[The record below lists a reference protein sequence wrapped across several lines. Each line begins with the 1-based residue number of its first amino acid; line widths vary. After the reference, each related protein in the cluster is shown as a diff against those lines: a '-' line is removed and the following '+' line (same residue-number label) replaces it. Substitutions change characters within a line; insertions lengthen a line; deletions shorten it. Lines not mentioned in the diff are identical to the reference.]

1 MAYKFQIGSA
11 VLSGSVIQEGNITA
25 DSSDI
30 FATDIS
36 ASSDLFAGDRLI
48 VAGNS
53 IMTGSLDVAGQ
64 IDLAASGI
72 STSIRG
78 GLTVDEDSLFSSD
91 VFIDGTLSARGV
103 AVFEQGVT
111 MEAHLTASSVSAE
124 YFAGDL
130 RESVQLIDNGET
142 LDYGYNYFATLGQA
156 KSVSLPLS
164 PSIGDIIKVKAPS
177 DCSDSYSITINR
189 QGSQTID
196 GETSIVLESPHAAI
210 DIVYVAS
217 NLWKIF

>member
-11 VLSGSVIQEGNITA
+11 VLSGSVIQEGDITA
-25 DSSDI
+25 QSSDL
-30 FATDIS
+30 FATDVS
-36 ASSDLFAGDRLI
+36 ASSDLFSGDRLT
-48 VAGNS
+48 VAGASDLN
-53 IMTGSLDVAGQ
+53 GSLDVAGQ

-111 MEAHLTASSVSAE
+111 MEAHLTASSVSGQ

-130 RESVQLIDNGET
+130 REDVQLIDNNGT

-156 KSVSLPLS
+156 KAVSLPLS
-164 PSIGDIIKVKAPS
+164 PSVGDIVKVKAPS
-177 DCSDSYSITINR
+177 DCSNSFTITINR
-189 QGSQTID
+189 QGTQTID
-196 GETSIVLESPHAAI
+196 GETSIILESPNAAI

>member
-25 DSSDI
+25 DSSDV

-53 IMTGSLDVAGQ
+53 IMTGSLDVSGQ

-142 LDYGYNYFATLGQA
+142 LDYGYNYFATLG
-156 KSVSLPLS
+156 
-164 PSIGDIIKVKAPS
+164 
-177 DCSDSYSITINR
+177 
-189 QGSQTID
+189 
-196 GETSIVLESPHAAI
+196 
-210 DIVYVAS
+210 
-217 NLWKIF
+217 